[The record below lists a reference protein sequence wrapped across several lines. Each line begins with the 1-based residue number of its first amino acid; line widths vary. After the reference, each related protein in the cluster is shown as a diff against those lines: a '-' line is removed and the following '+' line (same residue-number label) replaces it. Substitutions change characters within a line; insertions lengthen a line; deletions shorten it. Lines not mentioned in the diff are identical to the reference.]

1 MRLVLGDVKGL
12 SWSCL
17 GLMLAGFV
25 SVLLAML
32 GKGFILSYIPAPD
45 LKLKDSR
52 SSETEYRIPLSHGG
66 QLKPPQLSSYSSTQH
81 LSGREG

>member
-52 SSETEYRIPLSHGG
+52 SSETEYHSHMAA
-66 QLKPPQLSSYSSTQH
+66 SSNPYSCLHTVAHSIC
-81 LSGREG
+81 REG